1 MVNKRLL
8 TVAFLGLA
16 SLLAGARPAQAQS
29 YFYGYYYPDEHRFH
43 SAQLNTGVYNYSTI
57 TPMWNALHDT
67 RSGYSYPIVPT
78 NTPLPS
84 TPSYFPAPPKSE
96 VGTIRVMVPESHA
109 IVWFGENQ
117 TKSTGTERV
126 YQTPAMKPGRYEY
139 QVKVTYTQAG
149 QKMVQE
155 RSINLTAGESVVVDF
170 NAAVP
175 ASSLAKQT
183 P

>member
-8 TVAFLGLA
+8 PAAFLELA
-16 SLLAGARPAQAQS
+16 SLLMAARPAQAQS
-29 YFYGYYYPDEHRFH
+29 YFYGYYYPDEHRFN
-43 SAQLNTGVYNYSTI
+43 SWQLNTGVSSYSTI
-57 TPMWNALHDT
+57 TPMWNAQHDT
-67 RSGYSYPIVPT
+67 RSGYTYPIVPT

-84 TPSYFPAPPKSE
+84 TPSYLPATPKSE
-96 VGTIRVMVPESHA
+96 ISTIRVMVPDSQA
-109 IVWFGENQ
+109 IMWFGENQ

-126 YQTPAMKPGRYEY
+126 YQTPAMNPGRYEY

-155 RSINLTAGESVVVDF
+155 RTVNLTSGQSVVVDF
-170 NAAVP
+170 NATVP
-175 ASSLAKQT
+175 PFSLGKQT